1 MSDEARQNLQRL
13 NQTGDRYQLNDVE
26 TRNVTLE
33 TKHVALDN
41 MITLTLK
48 LCHQTF
54 PMSYSTEN
62 RRKRKRPRIFFLLL
76 R

>member
-48 LCHQTF
+48 L
-54 PMSYSTEN
+54 
-62 RRKRKRPRIFFLLL
+62 
-76 R
+76 